1 MKQPQFILIDALKNV
16 WSKKGAIID
25 DLSVTMNSILEVADL
40 KSDVAF
46 KSSFDVA
53 LNSFF
58 NEHQTV
64 PDSHRLD

>member
-1 MKQPQFILIDALKNV
+1 
-16 WSKKGAIID
+16 
-25 DLSVTMNSILEVADL
+25 MNSILEVADL

-64 PDSHRLD
+64 PDSHRPDWDPSIPE